1 MGCFETN
8 DCSFW
13 PHESTG
19 FGVGNDGAGG
29 LRKGLLLNGRGKSV
43 TFEAFWGKPAG
54 RGRGGFQIFSL
65 ILHSL
70 AFMPTFPLRR
80 LRRLW
85 LLALPALLFFSSC
98 TSTKYYQKR
107 TLFRLTDSQGRQLDS
122 TKLRIAVNRTERN
135 YVIQP
140 NDYLEVRVNTN
151 RGERI
156 LDPNGELQFGQPSG
170 SLPSRGSVVGGQGG
184 GRSAQGARN
193 VGAGAGATSGGSE
206 FLVQADGS
214 VMLPMVGRI
223 RISGFS
229 LLQADSLLATR
240 YEEYYKQSFVTTRV
254 TNNRVIVL
262 GSVGGQVIS
271 LTNDNMNLLEVLAL
285 AGGIDGQGGGGGSL
299 YRNGGRAD
307 NIRIIRG
314 DLKNPRVQQI
324 DLSTLNGMRRA
335 NLQIEPN
342 DVIYIEPIR
351 RPFLD
356 ALADAAPILTLT
368 SLLTTTAFFIISQI
382 NR

>member
-1 MGCFETN
+1 MP
-8 DCSFW
+8 SF
-13 PHESTG
+13 
-19 FGVGNDGAGG
+19 F
-29 LRKGLLLNGRGKSV
+29 
-43 TFEAFWGKPAG
+43 
-54 RGRGGFQIFSL
+54 
-65 ILHSL
+65 
-70 AFMPTFPLRR
+70 LRR
-80 LRRLW
+80 LGRLW
-85 LLALPALLFFSSC
+85 LLALPAVLLFSSC
-98 TSTKYYQKR
+98 ASTKYYQKR

-122 TKLRIAVNRTERN
+122 TKLRIALNRTERN

-140 NDYLEVRVNTN
+140 NDFLEVRVNTN
-151 RGERI
+151 KGERI

-170 SLPSRGSVVGGQGG
+170 TLPSRGTVIGGQQNNAGSRNAAPQRNTG
-184 GRSAQGARN
+184 QGA
-193 VGAGAGATSGGSE
+193 GSATGGSE
-206 FLVQADGS
+206 FLVQADGT
-214 VMLPMVGRI
+214 VVLPLVGRVTVK
-223 RISGFS
+223 GLS
-229 LLQADSLLATR
+229 LLQADSVLAIR
-240 YEEYYKQSFVTTRV
+240 FNEFYKESFVTTRV

-262 GSVGGQVIS
+262 GATGGQVIA

-285 AGGIDGQGGGGGSL
+285 AGGIDGQGGGGGGTGL

-356 ALADAAPILTLT
+356 NLADLNPLIGVA
-368 SLLTTTAFFIISQI
+368 SLVVTTTYFIISQL